1 MTESGKKRFSLKDLS
16 LFRLGAFIWLIGTLL
31 GYYFYRTG
39 GKEFYKEGYSLP
51 LMLPMGIDFNAVYSY
66 GIALRESI
74 SAYLNASSIYPPFV
88 TVALLPL
95 TLFPPAAAYH
105 IYVVF
110 LTIALFCMIYACL
123 AENESLSA
131 VDLVFQALV
140 ITLFLS
146 FSYPVNFALE
156 RGNSDLLAGA
166 FAALSLFAMTRGWFF
181 FSIITLTAGTQF
193 KIYPVILCALLFKRF
208 GYRSIIWF
216 LAANAAAFLILG
228 VPAFLQFA
236 ASLSA
241 LAGVPSLWEGNHS
254 LYAYVARL
262 EKEGFIPA
270 GNLGPARNFSYL
282 IFFGM
287 FCFAW
292 LKSWLTDKE
301 RSLTMG
307 GGPRYFSGSEI
318 GLIGMGFCLMSLI
331 PSVSYDY
338 KLAIQVV
345 PFLILL
351 ARSESQLFDSAV
363 RARVVAALAAALMAL
378 TLLPRNLVARVKT
391 PWLILL
397 FLLYF
402 YLALSGKAVC
412 PDKSAGKNGG

>member
-282 IFFGM
+282 IFYVIN
-287 FCFAW
+287 W
-292 LKSWLTDKE
+292 WE
-301 RSLTMG
+301 E
-307 GGPRYFSGSEI
+307 Y
-318 GLIGMGFCLMSLI
+318 
-331 PSVSYDY
+331 
-338 KLAIQVV
+338 
-345 PFLILL
+345 
-351 ARSESQLFDSAV
+351 
-363 RARVVAALAAALMAL
+363 
-378 TLLPRNLVARVKT
+378 N
-391 PWLILL
+391 
-397 FLLYF
+397 
-402 YLALSGKAVC
+402 
-412 PDKSAGKNGG
+412 